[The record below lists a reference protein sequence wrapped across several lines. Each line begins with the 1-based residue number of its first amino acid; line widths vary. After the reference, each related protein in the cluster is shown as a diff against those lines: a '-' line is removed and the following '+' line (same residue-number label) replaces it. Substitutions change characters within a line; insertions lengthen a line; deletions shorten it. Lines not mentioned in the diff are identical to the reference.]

1 MTTEIIYSGGT
12 IDIFDNQIA
21 LTFSQSDVRNFN
33 DRYST
38 FSKTIKLPG
47 TKKNNNVFESIF
59 EIAADMYGNIS
70 FDPNRRLPVQIL
82 VDTIVQANG
91 YIQLKKITKNNDDGS
106 INYQVQFYGLNSTL
120 IKNIEDLYI
129 DDLDFSE
136 YDHCFN
142 LENIR
147 HTWTASTENG
157 GYVYPM
163 IDYGMLSTNVN
174 IFSSLYNIVWNWF
187 VADYRPALY
196 VKNILDKIF
205 TNQGMSYTSN
215 FFNSEFFKKLIIPF
229 GNAKFM
235 HNQEWCDTQHF
246 KAYQN
251 QNYYLTKPANNTNV
265 GFHLYF
271 PDVTSP
277 GGFTS
282 YSDCANN
289 HLTYYGGTLI
299 GNGFGLYD
307 VRQAGQYSFYAQA
320 LCTTTGTAP
329 DYITSSLTIQ
339 VKNIYNGSNYEIV
352 GSASNQSAVIFTQVL
367 SAQTP
372 ILFLVPGDQVTCWYN
387 LSGITNNTVVGTVV
401 ASPADTFFMTT
412 HVSDC
417 EVTYGEFYSLNDNLP
432 QNIKQTDFIKSLV
445 TMFNLHI
452 EPDSNYEGNYI
463 IEPWATFYS
472 GTTQDWTSK
481 LDISQPVEVSVLS
494 NIQPKQINLSYTPDN
509 NDHYLNDYFEENKIT
524 YGEKIILNDNVFSD
538 EKKYF
543 EVLFSPTVIRQQ
555 SKAVATNWIV
565 PEIFPKDTDER
576 TATKSTPRILM
587 YNGLVTLSPT
597 PIYTQ
602 YGAHYFQIENNSW
615 EDDTQYIAT
624 LADSYPEAST
634 FDNPT
639 NSDIDINF
647 DLCNEYFFASTGIT
661 QNNLYNTYYDDY
673 FNELLSK
680 NSKLVTG
687 YFNLNTLDIQNLSFR
702 NQIFVDGVYYK
713 LNKVIDYRPGQNQL
727 SKVELIFSENFSPSN
742 RLKKFVKEK
751 HSLNNNNTQ
760 TNKASNTFGNYS
772 YFNVVAGNRNS
783 LGTIASSNN
792 VSGNLNKI
800 GAVGSIVNGFNN
812 SGYSFYSA
820 IIGTSG
826 STNGYLVLT
835 SGTTSGSTNLE
846 FNSQGEVI
854 TGKYSIIAGGTNHAN
869 YGINTSIIGGNN
881 NYIGSGISNTA
892 IIGSNI
898 TASTSN
904 TTYVDLLNVAG
915 VNVNNYLTTLTA
927 TTLWTGSSASS
938 TLLPVAGGN
947 TLVSSSS
954 SSILGGDNNIISA
967 STYSYIDGYQNQI
980 LSSNYATING
990 GQSSEILDSFQSG
1003 IFSSNNS
1010 SINTLAED
1018 STIIGSTSSEI
1029 TKRSEYSV
1037 IVGGLSNIVSIDNAN
1052 ARAYLVAGNS
1062 NSIYGN
1068 GLITTAE
1075 SGIIGG
1081 DHNTMLSVAY
1091 SSIFSSSNSLI
1102 SGTTG
1107 LGSISC
1113 SVVNG
1118 YFNQIIQSQYSDII
1132 NGSYNIVSGATY
1144 SNIIGGHNNLIPSGL
1159 LNVNIIGG
1167 IGLTASTSNT
1177 VYLPSINSNSL
1188 TGATTQMVVASTD
1201 GTLSVQ
1207 AIPTGGSSSGS
1218 TGITGATNGGNG
1230 TSLVSGNTSTDAVMK
1245 SLSAGTNITFNTTA
1259 STSNITI
1266 NSSYDISKF
1275 RRTGG
1280 YWYHSATFASAMST
1294 NASLTANR
1302 MYATPLIV
1310 TTATGQTI
1318 GGLGCAV
1325 TASGTSA
1332 VSLGIYN
1339 DNGNCYPS
1347 TLVYAGTSSYTG
1359 SCLTVATLTFTGIT
1373 SVVLSPG
1380 LYWLCAWASASSG
1393 SLKSAINTHGIPQVV
1408 ASTTI
1413 QTSNA
1418 MCCYIHANTWNGG
1431 TMPSTFPNSA
1441 PSTLN
1446 ATPFVW
1452 FRVD

>member
-1 MTTEIIYSGGT
+1 MTTEIIFSGGT

-21 LTFSQSDVRNFN
+21 LTFSLSDVRNFN

-47 TKKNNNVFESIF
+47 TKNNNNVFENIF

-70 FDPNRRLPVQIL
+70 FDPNKRLPVQIL

-91 YIQLKKITKNNDDGS
+91 YIQLKKIIKNNDDGS
-106 INYQVQFYGLNSTL
+106 INYQIQFYGLNSTL
-120 IKNIEDLYI
+120 IKSIEDLYI
-129 DDLDFSE
+129 SDLDFSE
-136 YDHCFN
+136 YDHCFSM
-142 LENIR
+142 ENIR
-147 HTWTASTENG
+147 HSWTASTENG
-157 GYVYPM
+157 GFVYPM
-163 IDYGMLSTNVN
+163 IDYGMLSNNVN
-174 IFSSLYNIVWNWF
+174 IFSSIYNIVWNWF
-187 VADYRPALY
+187 VADYRPAIY
-196 VKNILDKIF
+196 IKTILDKIF

-235 HNQEWCDTQHF
+235 HNQDWCDTQHF

-251 QNYYLTKPANNTNV
+251 QNYYLTKLANNTSV

-329 DYITSSLTIQ
+329 DVVTSVLAIE
-339 VKNIYNGSNYEIV
+339 VKNLYNGSNYEIV
-352 GSASNQSAVIFTQVL
+352 GSASNQAAVAFTQVL

-372 ILFLVPGDQVTCWYN
+372 VLFLVPGDQVTCWYY
-387 LSGITNNTVVGTVV
+387 LSGQTNNTVVGTVV
-401 ASPADTFFMTT
+401 ASPADTFFKTT
-412 HVSDC
+412 HISDC
-417 EVTYGEFYSLNDNLP
+417 EVTLGEYYSLNDNLP

-445 TMFNLHI
+445 TMFNLYI
-452 EPDSNYEGNYI
+452 EPDPNYQGNYI
-463 IEPWATFYS
+463 IEPWSSFYS
-472 GTTQDWTSK
+472 GTTQDWTNK

-587 YNGLVTLSPT
+587 YNGLVTLSAT

-602 YGAHYFQIENNSW
+602 YGAHYFQIENNYW
-615 EDDTQYIAT
+615 EDDLQYIAT

-639 NSDIDINF
+639 NSDVDINF
-647 DLCNEYFFASTGIT
+647 GLCNEYYFASTGIT

-687 YFNLNTLDIQNLSFR
+687 YFNLKESDIQNLSFR

-713 LNKVIDYRPGQNQL
+713 LNKVIDYKPGQNQL
-727 SKVELIFSENFSPSN
+727 TKVELIFSENFSPSN
-742 RLKKFVKEK
+742 RLKKFVKQK
-751 HSLNNNNTQ
+751 NSLNNNNIQ
-760 TNKASNTFGNYS
+760 NNKATNTFGNYS
-772 YFNVVAGNRNS
+772 YFNIVAGKGNS

-792 VSGNLNKI
+792 VSGDNNK
-800 GAVGSIVNGFNN
+800 VGSLGAIVNGLNN

-835 SGTTSGSTNLE
+835 SGTTSGATNLE
-846 FNSQGEVI
+846 FNSQGEII
-854 TGKYSIIAGGTNHAN
+854 TGKYNLVAGGTNHKN

-881 NYIGSGISNTA
+881 NYILSGINNSSV
-892 IIGSNI
+892 IGASNI
-898 TASTSN
+898 TANTSN
-904 TTYVDLLNVAG
+904 TTYVDILNVSG
-915 VNVNNYLTTLTA
+915 TTINNFIPVWS
-927 TTLWTGSSASS
+927 LWTGSSTNG

-947 TLVSSSS
+947 TVLSSSY
-954 SSILGGDNNIISA
+954 SSILGGLTNIISA
-967 STYSYIDGYQNQI
+967 STQSFNYGYQNQI
-980 LSSNYATING
+980 LSSDYSTING
-990 GQSSEILDSFQSG
+990 GQTNEILSSLQSG
-1003 IFSSNNS
+1003 IFSSKGC

-1018 STIIGSTSSEI
+1018 STILGSTNSEI
-1029 TKRSEYSV
+1029 RNISEYSV
-1037 IVGGLSNIVSIDNAN
+1037 IVGGLNNLISIDNIN
-1052 ARAYLVAGNS
+1052 ARAYLVGGNS
-1062 NSIYGN
+1062 NAIYGN
-1068 GLITTAE
+1068 SLISTSEA
-1075 SGIIGG
+1075 GIIGG
-1081 DHNTMLSVAY
+1081 DNNTMISVINSSIY
-1091 SSIFSSSNSLI
+1091 SSRSSSI
-1102 SGTTG
+1102 SGTSG
-1107 LGSISC
+1107 LGTTFC

-1118 YFNQIIQSQYSDII
+1118 FFSNIIQSSYSNIF
-1132 NGSYNIVSGATY
+1132 GGYYNIVSGATY
-1144 SNIIGGHNNLIPSGL
+1144 SNIIGGSNNLIPTGL
-1159 LNVNIIGG
+1159 INVNIIGRS
-1167 IGLTASTSNT
+1167 GLTAATNNT
-1177 VYLPSINSNSL
+1177 TYVEGLNVNSL
-1188 TGATTQMVVASTD
+1188 VGASTQMVVASTD
-1201 GTLSVQ
+1201 GTLGVQ
-1207 AIPTGGSSSGS
+1207 AIPTGGSG
-1218 TGITGATNGGNG
+1218 GITGATNGGAG
-1230 TSLVSGNTSTDAVMK
+1230 TSLVSGNTSTDAVLK
-1245 SLSAGTNITFNTTA
+1245 SLSAGTNIVFNTTA

-1266 NSSYDISKF
+1266 NSSYDFSKY

-1280 YWYHSATFASAMST
+1280 YWYHSATFAAAMST
-1294 NASLTANR
+1294 NASLTASR
-1302 MYATPLIV
+1302 MYASPLII
-1310 TTATGQTI
+1310 TNATGQTI

-1325 TASGTSA
+1325 TASGSSA
-1332 VSLGIYN
+1332 VGLAIYN
-1339 DNGNCYPS
+1339 DDGNCFPS
-1347 TLVYAGTSSYTG
+1347 TLVYGGTSSYTG
-1359 SCLTVATLTFTGIT
+1359 SCLTVATLTFTGIS
-1373 SVVLSPG
+1373 SVVLMPG
-1380 LYWLCAWASASSG
+1380 LYWLVTWASASSG
-1393 SLKSAINTHGIPQVV
+1393 SLKSAVNTHGIPQIV

-1431 TMPSTFPNSA
+1431 TMPTTFPNSA